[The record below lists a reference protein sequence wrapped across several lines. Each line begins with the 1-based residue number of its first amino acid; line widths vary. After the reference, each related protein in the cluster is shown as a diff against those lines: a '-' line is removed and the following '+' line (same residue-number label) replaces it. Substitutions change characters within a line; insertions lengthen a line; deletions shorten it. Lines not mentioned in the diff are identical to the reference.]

1 MFNRLY
7 LNIPYA
13 EKEEAKKFGARW
25 NPEKSNGF
33 LMEIQK
39 IM

>member
-13 EKEEAKKFGARW
+13 EKEEAKNLEQDGILK
-25 NPEKSNGF
+25 KSNGF